1 MNILNIYKKKLR
13 IQFNYFIGK
22 NSILSMLFSL
32 KTLLSIQAKGENNL
46 QYSEPINALRFLSA
60 DAVQKAN
67 SGHPGMPM
75 GMAEI
80 ATALWS
86 KHLKHNPLN
95 PTWFDRDRFVLS
107 NGHGSMLLYSL
118 LHLTGYKLSIEDI
131 KDFRQLKSKTPG
143 HPEYDIN
150 IGVETTTGPLG
161 QGIAN
166 AVGMAISEKMLAAQ
180 FNKDDIKP
188 IDHYT
193 YVFLGDGCLME
204 GISHEACSFAGTH
217 ELGKLICFYD
227 QNGISIDGEIDNWF
241 TDDSVKR
248 FESYG
253 WQTICVDGHNVE
265 EISEAISKAK
275 EEPKKPSMIFC
286 KTTIGFGSPNKS
298 GTADVHGAPLGDEE
312 IEKTR
317 EALGWQ
323 YTAFEIP
330 KDVYDFWDSKKSG
343 AEKNATWENS
353 IKSYKDK
360 YPNDSLELER
370 RIKGDM
376 PAKFEQNFL
385 DFLNDCNT
393 NNLPMATRKASKACL
408 DFFVKEMPELVG
420 GSADLTPSNNTFS
433 ASSTTFSSENPSGN
447 HINYGVR
454 EFGMSAIMN
463 GMVLH
468 GGIKP
473 YGATFLVFTDYA
485 RNAVRLSAL
494 MGLPNIFVY
503 THDSVAL
510 GEDGPTHQPI
520 EHMVT
525 LRSTPNMD
533 SWRPADLV
541 ETAVAWKNAISS
553 LSTPTCLIF
562 SRQGTSA
569 IERTPEQLSS
579 IENGGYLLEE
589 HEDPNITIVAS
600 GSEVQ
605 LAIDAAQELKNESI
619 NANVVSMPSLD
630 VFLKQ
635 SNEIQNKI
643 INPNKPVLVVECA
656 HPNSWYKIL
665 NRSDKVIGIE
675 TFGESAPG
683 SELLEHFGFNKD
695 NVIQTAKSL
704 VND

>member
-1 MNILNIYKKKLR
+1 
-13 IQFNYFIGK
+13 
-22 NSILSMLFSL
+22 
-32 KTLLSIQAKGENNL
+32 L
-46 QYSEPINALRFLSA
+46 QQKDPINALRFLSI

-86 KHLKHNPLN
+86 NHLRHNPLN
-95 PTWFDRDRFVLS
+95 PRWFNRDRFVLS

-118 LHLTGYKLSIEDI
+118 LHLTGYKLSIDDL
-131 KDFRQLKSKTPG
+131 KDFRKLKSKTPG
-143 HPEYDIN
+143 HPEYDLD

-166 AVGMAISEKMLAAQ
+166 AVGMAISEKILAAE
-180 FNKDDIKP
+180 FNEEDIKP

-193 YVFLGDGCLME
+193 YAFLGDGCLME

-217 ELGKLICFYD
+217 NLGKLICFYD
-227 QNGISIDGEIDNWF
+227 ENGISIDGEIKNWF
-241 TDDSVKR
+241 TDDSVQR
-248 FESYG
+248 FDSYG
-253 WQTICVDGHNVE
+253 WQTICVDGHNSD
-265 EISEAISKAK
+265 EINKAISKAK
-275 EEPKKPSMIFC
+275 NEVSKPSMIFC

-298 GTADVHGAPLGDEE
+298 GTADVHGAPLGAEE
-312 IEKTR
+312 VIKTR
-317 EALGWQ
+317 EALNWHYGE
-323 YTAFEIP
+323 FEIP
-330 KDVYDFWDSKKSG
+330 QEIYDFWNFTEKGATLNSEWNELLKSYEQKFSQKSKELQRRIDGDLPEGFESNFKDFLSECDSK
-343 AEKNATWENS
+343 NS
-353 IKSYKDK
+353 
-360 YPNDSLELER
+360 
-370 RIKGDM
+370 
-376 PAKFEQNFL
+376 
-385 DFLNDCNT
+385 
-393 NNLPMATRKASKACL
+393 PMATRKASKACL
-408 DFFVKEMPELVG
+408 DFFVKQVPELIG

-433 ASSTTFSSENPSGN
+433 ASSSTFSNENPSGN

-520 EHMVT
+520 EHIVT
-525 LRSTPNMD
+525 LRSTPNLNN
-533 SWRPADLV
+533 WRPADLV
-541 ETAVAWKNAISS
+541 ETAVAWKNAVCSKI
-553 LSTPTCLIF
+553 TPTCLIF

-569 IERTPEQLSS
+569 IGRTQEQISA
-579 IENGGYLLEE
+579 IEMGGYLLKEKK
-589 HEDPNITIVAS
+589 DNDITIVAS

-605 LAIDAAQELKNESI
+605 LALDAAKELENKSI

-630 VFLKQ
+630 IFLQQ
-635 SNEIQNKI
+635 SSEYQKMVID
-643 INPNKPVLVVECA
+643 PHKPVLVVECA

-665 NRSDKVIGIE
+665 NRSDKVLGIE

-683 SELLEHFGFNKD
+683 GELLEHFGFNKEK
-695 NVIQTAKSL
+695 VIQAAKSL
-704 VND
+704 IDD

>member
-1 MNILNIYKKKLR
+1 MH
-13 IQFNYFIGK
+13 Q
-22 NSILSMLFSL
+22 SD
-32 KTLLSIQAKGENNL
+32 
-46 QYSEPINALRFLSA
+46 PINALRFLSV

-80 ATALWS
+80 ATALWN
-86 KHLKHNPLN
+86 KHLKHNPSN
-95 PTWFDRDRFVLS
+95 PTWFNRDRFVLS

-118 LHLTGYKLSIEDI
+118 LHLTGYDISMEDI

-143 HPEYDIN
+143 HPEYDID

-166 AVGMAISEKMLAAQ
+166 AVGMAMSEKILGAQ

-188 IDHYT
+188 IDHFT

-217 ELGKLICFYD
+217 KLGKLICFYD
-227 QNGISIDGEIDNWF
+227 QNGISIDGEIENWF

-253 WQTICVDGHNVE
+253 WHTICVDGHDVE
-265 EISEAISKAK
+265 EIDEAISKAK
-275 EEPKKPSMIFC
+275 KESSKPSMIFC
-286 KTTIGFGSPNKS
+286 RTTIGFGSPNKS
-298 GTADVHGAPLGDEE
+298 GTADAHGSPLGEDE

-317 EALGWQ
+317 EALGWN
-323 YTAFEIP
+323 YSSFEVP
-330 KDVYDFWDSKKSG
+330 QEVYDFWDSKDSG
-343 AEKNATWENS
+343 SNINS
-353 IKSYKDK
+353 KWNELLKTYEER
-360 YPNDSLELER
+360 YPNDSSELHR
-370 RIKGDM
+370 RINGEM
-376 PAKFEQNFL
+376 PENFHE
-385 DFLNDCNT
+385 DFISFLNDCNL
-393 NNLPMATRKASKACL
+393 NNSPMATRKASKACL

-433 ASSTTFSSENPSGN
+433 NFSSTFSNDNPSGN

-463 GMVLH
+463 GMVIH

-525 LRSTPNMD
+525 LRSTPNLNN
-533 SWRPADLV
+533 WRPADLV
-541 ETAVAWKNAISS
+541 ETAVAWKNAVSS
-553 LSTPTCLIF
+553 TKTPTCLIF

-569 IERTPEQLSS
+569 INRTSEQLSS
-579 IENGGYLLEE
+579 IEKGGYLLEE
-589 HEDPNITIVAS
+589 NDNPNMTIIAS

-605 LAIDAAQELKNESI
+605 LALDAAKELKNESI
-619 NANVVSMPSLD
+619 EANVVSMPSLD
-630 VFLKQ
+630 IFLEQ
-635 SNEIQNKI
+635 SNEFKNKV
-643 INPNKPVLVVECA
+643 INPDKPVLVVECA

-675 TFGESAPG
+675 SFGESAPG
-683 SELLEHFGFNKD
+683 SELLDHFGFNKE
-695 NVIQTAKSL
+695 NVIETAKSL
-704 VND
+704 IND

>member
-1 MNILNIYKKKLR
+1 MQK
-13 IQFNYFIGK
+13 
-22 NSILSMLFSL
+22 
-32 KTLLSIQAKGENNL
+32 
-46 QYSEPINALRFLSA
+46 SEPINALRFLSA

-86 KHLKHNPLN
+86 KHLKHNPSN

-118 LHLTGYKLSIEDI
+118 LHLTGYDLSIEDI

-143 HPEYDIN
+143 HPEYDID

-166 AVGMAISEKMLAAQ
+166 AVGMAISEKILAAE

-204 GISHEACSFAGTH
+204 GVSHEACSFAATH
-217 ELGKLICFYD
+217 NLGKLICFYD

-248 FESYG
+248 FDSYG

-265 EISEAISKAK
+265 EVSDAISKAK
-275 EEPKKPSMIFC
+275 EEPNKPTMIFC

-317 EALGWQ
+317 EALGWN
-323 YTAFEIP
+323 YSAFEVP
-330 KDVYDFWDSKKSG
+330 KEVYDFWDSKKSG
-343 AEKNATWENS
+343 AGINS
-353 IKSYKDK
+353 IWDDLIKNYKEK
-360 YPNDSLELER
+360 YPNESLELER
-370 RIKGDM
+370 RIKGDL
-376 PAKFEQNFL
+376 PENFQQSFL
-385 DFLNDCNT
+385 NFLNDCNS
-393 NNLPMATRKASKACL
+393 NNSPMATRKASKACL

-433 ASSTTFSSENPSGN
+433 ASSSTFSNENPSGN

-520 EHMVT
+520 EHLVT
-525 LRSTPNMD
+525 LRSTPNLN

-541 ETAVAWKNAISS
+541 ETAVAWNNAVSS
-553 LSTPTCLIF
+553 ATTPTCLIF

-579 IENGGYLLEE
+579 INIGGYLLEE

-605 LAIDAAQELKNESI
+605 LAIDAAKELKNESI
-619 NANVVSMPSLD
+619 NANVVSMPCLD

-635 SNEIQNKI
+635 SNQLQDKV
-643 INPNKPVLVVECA
+643 INPNKPVLVIECA

-665 NRSDKVIGIE
+665 NRSDKVIGME

-695 NVIQTAKSL
+695 NVIQAAKSL
-704 VND
+704 IND

>member
-1 MNILNIYKKKLR
+1 MQQKD
-13 IQFNYFIGK
+13 
-22 NSILSMLFSL
+22 
-32 KTLLSIQAKGENNL
+32 
-46 QYSEPINALRFLSA
+46 PINALRFLSI

-75 GMAEI
+75 GIAEI

-86 KHLKHNPLN
+86 NHLKHNPLN
-95 PTWFDRDRFVLS
+95 PHWFNRDRFVLS

-118 LHLTGYKLSIEDI
+118 LHLTGYNLSIDDL
-131 KDFRQLKSKTPG
+131 KDFRKLKSKTPG
-143 HPEYDIN
+143 HPEYDLD
-150 IGVETTTGPLG
+150 IGVEPTTGPLG

-166 AVGMAISEKMLAAQ
+166 AVGMAISEKILAAE
-180 FNKDDIKP
+180 FNEEDIKP

-193 YVFLGDGCLME
+193 YAFLGDGCLME

-217 ELGKLICFYD
+217 NLGKLICFYD
-227 QNGISIDGEIDNWF
+227 ENGISIDGEIKNWF
-241 TDDSVKR
+241 TDDSVQR
-248 FESYG
+248 FDSYG
-253 WQTICVDGHNVE
+253 WQTICVDGHNSD
-265 EISEAISKAK
+265 EINKAISKAK
-275 EEPKKPSMIFC
+275 NEVSKPSMIFC

-298 GTADVHGAPLGDEE
+298 GTADVHGAPLGAEE
-312 IEKTR
+312 VIKTR
-317 EALGWQ
+317 EALNWHYGE
-323 YTAFEIP
+323 FEIP
-330 KDVYDFWDSKKSG
+330 QEIYDFWNFTEKGATLNSEWNELLKSYEQKFSQKSKELQRRIDGDLPEGFESNFKDFLSECDSK
-343 AEKNATWENS
+343 NS
-353 IKSYKDK
+353 
-360 YPNDSLELER
+360 
-370 RIKGDM
+370 
-376 PAKFEQNFL
+376 
-385 DFLNDCNT
+385 
-393 NNLPMATRKASKACL
+393 PMATRKASKACL
-408 DFFVKEMPELVG
+408 DFFVKQVPELIG

-433 ASSTTFSSENPSGN
+433 ASSSTFSNENPSGN

-520 EHMVT
+520 EHIVT
-525 LRSTPNMD
+525 LRSTPNLNN
-533 SWRPADLV
+533 WRPADLV
-541 ETAVAWKNAISS
+541 ETAVAWKNAVCSKI
-553 LSTPTCLIF
+553 TPTCLIF

-569 IERTPEQLSS
+569 IGRTQEQISA
-579 IENGGYLLEE
+579 IEMGGYLLKEKK
-589 HEDPNITIVAS
+589 DNDITIVAS

-605 LAIDAAQELKNESI
+605 LALDAAKELENKSI

-630 VFLKQ
+630 IFLQQ
-635 SNEIQNKI
+635 SSEYQKMVID
-643 INPNKPVLVVECA
+643 PHKPVLVVECA

-665 NRSDKVIGIE
+665 NRSDKVLGIE

-683 SELLEHFGFNKD
+683 GELLEHFGFNKEK
-695 NVIQTAKSL
+695 VIQAAKSL
-704 VND
+704 IDD

>member
-1 MNILNIYKKKLR
+1 MQQKD
-13 IQFNYFIGK
+13 
-22 NSILSMLFSL
+22 
-32 KTLLSIQAKGENNL
+32 
-46 QYSEPINALRFLSA
+46 PINALRFLSI

-86 KHLKHNPLN
+86 NHLKHNPLN
-95 PTWFDRDRFVLS
+95 PHWFNRDRFVLS

-118 LHLTGYKLSIEDI
+118 LHLTGYNLSIDDL
-131 KDFRQLKSKTPG
+131 KDFRKLKSKTPG
-143 HPEYDIN
+143 HPEYDLD

-166 AVGMAISEKMLAAQ
+166 AVGMAISEKILAAE
-180 FNKDDIKP
+180 FNEEDIEP

-193 YVFLGDGCLME
+193 YAFLGDGCLME

-217 ELGKLICFYD
+217 NLGKLICFYD
-227 QNGISIDGEIDNWF
+227 KNGISIDGEIKNWF
-241 TDDSVKR
+241 TDDSVQR
-248 FESYG
+248 FDSYG
-253 WQTICVDGHNVE
+253 WQTICVDGHNSD
-265 EISEAISKAK
+265 EINKAISKAK
-275 EEPKKPSMIFC
+275 NEVSKPSMIFC

-298 GTADVHGAPLGDEE
+298 GTADVHGAPLGEE
-312 IEKTR
+312 EVIKTR
-317 EALGWQ
+317 EALNWHYGE
-323 YTAFEIP
+323 FEIP
-330 KDVYDFWDSKKSG
+330 QEIYDFWNFTEKG
-343 AEKNATWENS
+343 ATLNS
-353 IKSYKDK
+353 EWNELLKSYEHK
-360 YPNDSLELER
+360 YSQKSKELQR
-370 RIKGDM
+370 RIDGDL
-376 PAKFEQNFL
+376 PEGFESNFK
-385 DFLNDCNT
+385 DFLSECDSQNS
-393 NNLPMATRKASKACL
+393 PMATRKASKACL
-408 DFFVKEMPELVG
+408 DFFVKQVPELIG

-433 ASSTTFSSENPSGN
+433 ASSSTFSNKNPSGN

-520 EHMVT
+520 EHIVT
-525 LRSTPNMD
+525 LRSTPNLNN
-533 SWRPADLV
+533 WRPADLV
-541 ETAVAWKNAISS
+541 ETAVAWKNAVCSKI
-553 LSTPTCLIF
+553 TPTCLIF

-569 IERTPEQLSS
+569 IGRTQEQISA
-579 IENGGYLLEE
+579 IEMGGYLLKEKK
-589 HEDPNITIVAS
+589 DNDITIVAS

-605 LAIDAAQELKNESI
+605 LALDAAKELENKSI
-619 NANVVSMPSLD
+619 NTNVVSMPSLD
-630 VFLKQ
+630 IFLQQ
-635 SNEIQNKI
+635 SSEYQKMVID
-643 INPNKPVLVVECA
+643 PHKPVLVVECA

-665 NRSDKVIGIE
+665 NRSDKVLGIE

-683 SELLEHFGFNKD
+683 GELLEHFGFNKEK
-695 NVIQTAKSL
+695 VIQAAKSL
-704 VND
+704 IDD

>member
-1 MNILNIYKKKLR
+1 MH
-13 IQFNYFIGK
+13 Q
-22 NSILSMLFSL
+22 SD
-32 KTLLSIQAKGENNL
+32 
-46 QYSEPINALRFLSA
+46 PINALRFLSV

-80 ATALWS
+80 ATALWN
-86 KHLKHNPLN
+86 KHLKHNPAN
-95 PTWFDRDRFVLS
+95 PTWFNRDRFVLS

-118 LHLTGYKLSIEDI
+118 LHLTGYDISMEDI

-143 HPEYDIN
+143 HPEYDID

-166 AVGMAISEKMLAAQ
+166 AVGMAMSEKILGAQ
-180 FNKDDIKP
+180 FNKDDIKL
-188 IDHYT
+188 IDHFT

-217 ELGKLICFYD
+217 KLGKLICFYD
-227 QNGISIDGEIDNWF
+227 QNGISIDGEIENWF

-253 WQTICVDGHNVE
+253 WHTICVDGHDVK
-265 EISEAISKAK
+265 EIDEAIVKAK
-275 EEPKKPSMIFC
+275 KESSKPSMIFC
-286 KTTIGFGSPNKS
+286 RTTIGFGSPNKS
-298 GTADVHGAPLGDEE
+298 GTADVHGSPLGEDE
-312 IEKTR
+312 IKKTR
-317 EALGWQ
+317 EALGWNFSS
-323 YTAFEIP
+323 FEVP
-330 KDVYDFWDSKKSG
+330 QEVYDFWDSKDSG
-343 AEKNATWENS
+343 SNINS
-353 IKSYKDK
+353 KWNELFKTYEER
-360 YPNDSLELER
+360 YPNDSLELSR
-370 RIKGDM
+370 RINGEM
-376 PAKFEQNFL
+376 PENFQA
-385 DFLNDCNT
+385 DFKSFLNNCNL
-393 NNLPMATRKASKACL
+393 NNSPMATRKASKACL

-433 ASSTTFSSENPSGN
+433 NFSSTFSNDNPSGN

-485 RNAVRLSAL
+485 RNAIRLSAL

-525 LRSTPNMD
+525 LRSTPNLNN
-533 SWRPADLV
+533 WRPADLV
-541 ETAVAWKNAISS
+541 ETAVAWKNAVSS
-553 LSTPTCLIF
+553 TTTPTCLIF

-569 IERTPEQLSS
+569 INRTSEQLSS
-579 IENGGYLLEE
+579 IEMGGYLLEE
-589 HEDPNITIVAS
+589 NDNPNMTIIAS

-605 LAIDAAQELKNESI
+605 LVLDAAKELKNESI
-619 NANVVSMPSLD
+619 EANVVSMPSLD
-630 VFLKQ
+630 IFLEQ
-635 SNEIQNKI
+635 SHEFQNKV
-643 INPNKPVLVVECA
+643 INPDKPVLVVECA

-675 TFGESAPG
+675 SFGESAPG
-683 SELLEHFGFNKD
+683 SELLDHFGFNKE
-695 NVIQTAKSL
+695 NVIETAKSL
-704 VND
+704 IND

>member
-1 MNILNIYKKKLR
+1 MN
-13 IQFNYFIGK
+13 Q
-22 NSILSMLFSL
+22 
-32 KTLLSIQAKGENNL
+32 TD
-46 QYSEPINALRFLSA
+46 PINALRFLSI

-86 KHLKHNPLN
+86 NHLKHNPSN
-95 PTWFDRDRFVLS
+95 PKWFDRDRFVLS

-118 LHLTGYKLSIEDI
+118 LHLTGYKISIDDI
-131 KDFRQLKSKTPG
+131 KDFRQLHSKTPG
-143 HPEYDIN
+143 HPEYDID
-150 IGVETTTGPLG
+150 IGIETTTGPLG

-166 AVGMAISEKMLAAQ
+166 AVGMAISEKILAAE
-180 FNKDDIKP
+180 FNQDDIKP

-204 GISHEACSFAGTH
+204 GVSHEACSFAGTH
-217 ELGKLICFYD
+217 NLGKLICFYD
-227 QNGISIDGEIDNWF
+227 QNGISIDGEIKNWF

-253 WQTICVDGHNVE
+253 WHTICVDGHNIE
-265 EISEAISKAK
+265 EINNAISQAK
-275 EEPKKPSMIFC
+275 ETTDKPSMIFC

-298 GTADVHGAPLGDEE
+298 GTADVHGAPLGEDE
-312 IEKTR
+312 IIKTR
-317 EALGWQ
+317 EALDWK
-323 YTAFEIP
+323 YAEFKLTDEI
-330 KDVYDFWDSKKSG
+330 YNFWDAKEAG
-343 AEKNATWENS
+343 NNVNLDWDNL
-353 IKSYKDK
+353 IKSYQEK
-360 YPNDSLELER
+360 YPEKSKELLR
-370 RIKGDM
+370 RIEGNT
-376 PAKFEQNFL
+376 PENFESDFNEFL
-385 DFLNDCNT
+385 KDCDT
-393 NNLPMATRKASKACL
+393 NNSPMATRKASKACL
-408 DFFVKEMPELVG
+408 DFFVKEMPELIG

-433 ASSTTFSSENPSGN
+433 DSSSTFSNENPAGN

-510 GEDGPTHQPI
+510 GEDGPTHQPV
-520 EHMVT
+520 EHLVT
-525 LRSTPNMD
+525 LRSTPNLVN
-533 SWRPADLV
+533 WRPADLV
-541 ETAVAWKNAISS
+541 ETAVAWKEAVISTV
-553 LSTPTCLIF
+553 TPTCLIF

-569 IERTPEQLSS
+569 IQRNSEQLTE
-579 IENGGYLLEE
+579 IHNGGYLLESC
-589 HEDPNITIVAS
+589 DNPDITIIAS

-605 LAIDAAQELKNESI
+605 LALDASKELENDSI
-619 NANVVSMPSLD
+619 KSNVVSMPSLD
-630 VFLKQ
+630 KFL
-635 SNEIQNKI
+635 EMPEEYQNKT
-643 INPNKPVLVVECA
+643 INSDKPILVVECG

-665 NRSDKVIGIE
+665 NRNDKVLGIE
-675 TFGESAPG
+675 SFGESAPG
-683 SELLEHFGFNKD
+683 NQLLEHFGFTVE
-695 NVIQTAKSL
+695 NVVKIAKSL
-704 VND
+704 IND

>member
-1 MNILNIYKKKLR
+1 M
-13 IQFNYFIGK
+13 QQ
-22 NSILSMLFSL
+22 SDH
-32 KTLLSIQAKGENNL
+32 
-46 QYSEPINALRFLSA
+46 INVLRFLSA

-86 KHLKHNPLN
+86 RHLRHNPNN
-95 PTWFDRDRFVLS
+95 PTWFNRDRFVLS

-118 LHLTGYKLSIEDI
+118 LHLTGYDLSINDI
-131 KDFRQLKSKTPG
+131 KDFRKLKSKTPG
-143 HPEYDIN
+143 HPEYDID
-150 IGVETTTGPLG
+150 IGIETTTGPLG

-166 AVGMAISEKMLAAQ
+166 AVGMAVAEKILAAE

-188 IDHYT
+188 IDHFT

-217 ELGKLICFYD
+217 NLGKLICFYD
-227 QNGISIDGEIDNWF
+227 QNGISIDGEIEHWF

-253 WQTICVDGHNVE
+253 WQTICVDGHDIE
-265 EISEAISKAK
+265 EIDGAIHKAK
-275 EEPKKPSMIFC
+275 EEVNKPTMIFC
-286 KTTIGFGSPNKS
+286 KTTIGYGSPNKS
-298 GTADVHGAPLGDEE
+298 GTADVHGAPLGDDELKE
-312 IEKTR
+312 TR
-317 EALGWQ
+317 EALGWN
-323 YTAFEIP
+323 YKPFEVP
-330 KDVYDFWDSKKSG
+330 QEVYDFWNFKEEGASFNDSWNKLLKDY
-343 AEKNATWENS
+343 EK
-353 IKSYKDK
+353 K
-360 YPNDSLELER
+360 YPNDSLELHR
-370 RIKGDM
+370 RIDGHL
-376 PAKFEQNFL
+376 PNNFQESYES
-385 DFLNDCNT
+385 FLNECNS
-393 NNLPMATRKASKACL
+393 NNLSMATRKASKACL
-408 DFFVKEMPELVG
+408 DFFVKEMPELIG

-433 ASSTTFSSENPSGN
+433 SSSSTFSNENASGN

-468 GGIKP
+468 GAIKP

-494 MGLPNIFVY
+494 MKLPNIFVY

-525 LRSTPNMD
+525 LRSTPNLNN
-533 SWRPADLV
+533 WRPADLV
-541 ETAVAWKNAISS
+541 ETAVAWKSAVSS
-553 LSTPTCLIF
+553 QKTPTCLIY

-569 IERTPEQLSS
+569 IKRTPDQISM
-579 IENGGYLLEE
+579 IDMGGYLL
-589 HEDPNITIVAS
+589 DASDDLDLTIVAS

-605 LAIDAAQELKNESI
+605 LALDAAKELKNDSI
-619 NANVVSMPSLD
+619 NANVVSMPCLD
-630 VFLKQ
+630 IFLDQEK
-635 SNEIQNKI
+635 EYQNKI
-643 INPNKPVLVVECA
+643 INPEKPVLVVECA
-656 HPNSWYKIL
+656 HPNSWYRIL
-665 NRSDKVIGIE
+665 NRNDKVIGIE

-683 SELLEHFGFNKD
+683 SELLNHFGFNTD
-695 NVIQTAKSL
+695 NVIKTAKSL
-704 VND
+704 IND

>member
-1 MNILNIYKKKLR
+1 
-13 IQFNYFIGK
+13 
-22 NSILSMLFSL
+22 MLFSL

-204 GISHEACSFAGTH
+204 GVSHEACSFAGTH

-275 EEPKKPSMIFC
+275 EESKKPSMIFC

-323 YTAFEIP
+323 YSAFEIP

-385 DFLNDCNT
+385 DFLNDCNR

-408 DFFVKEMPELVG
+408 DFFVKELPELVG

>member
-1 MNILNIYKKKLR
+1 
-13 IQFNYFIGK
+13 
-22 NSILSMLFSL
+22 MLL
-32 KTLLSIQAKGENNL
+32 TTKILLSFLKQTGEINL
-46 QYSEPINALRFLSA
+46 HPSDPTNALRFLSI

-80 ATALWS
+80 ATSLWS
-86 KHLKHNPLN
+86 NHLKHNPSN
-95 PTWFDRDRFVLS
+95 PNWFNRDRFVLS

-118 LHLTGYKLSIEDI
+118 LHLTGYKLSINDL

-143 HPEYDIN
+143 HPEYDID

-166 AVGMAISEKMLAAQ
+166 AVGMAISEKILAAE
-180 FNKDDIKP
+180 FNHEDLDP
-188 IDHYT
+188 IDHFT
-193 YVFLGDGCLME
+193 YAFLGDGCLME
-204 GISHEACSFAGTH
+204 GISHEACSFAATH
-217 ELGKLICFYD
+217 NLGKLICFYD
-227 QNGISIDGEIDNWF
+227 QNGISIDGEIENWF

-253 WQTICVDGHNVE
+253 WHTICVDGHNIK
-265 EISEAISKAK
+265 EIDEAISQAK
-275 EEPKKPSMIFC
+275 EKSDKPSMIFC

-298 GTADVHGAPLGDEE
+298 DTADVHGAPLGDEE

-317 EALGWQ
+317 EALNWQ
-323 YTAFEIP
+323 YPAFEIP
-330 KDVYDFWDSKKSG
+330 KEIYDFWD
-343 AEKNATWENS
+343 A
-353 IKSYKDK
+353 KDK
-360 YPNDSLELER
+360 GADINSDWDNLIKNYEEKYPEQAKELNR
-370 RIKGDM
+370 RIKGEA
-376 PAKFEQNFL
+376 PENFEESFNE
-385 DFLNDCNT
+385 FLNNCDS
-393 NNLPMATRKASKACL
+393 NNSSMATRKASKACL

-433 ASSTTFSSENPSGN
+433 ESSSTFSNENPKGN

-520 EHMVT
+520 EHLVT
-525 LRSTPNMD
+525 LRSTPNLNN
-533 SWRPADLV
+533 WRPADLV
-541 ETAVAWKNAISS
+541 ETSVAWKDAVTSTK
-553 LSTPTCLIF
+553 TPTCLIF

-569 IERTPEQLSS
+569 ITRSQDQLNA
-579 IENGGYLLEE
+579 IKKGGYLL
-589 HEDPNITIVAS
+589 DQSDNPDMTIIAS

-605 LAIDAAQELKNESI
+605 LALDAAKQLKSESKNI
-619 NANVVSMPSLD
+619 NVVSMPSLD
-630 VFLKQ
+630 IFLQQ
-635 SNEIQNKI
+635 SEEYQRSI
-643 INPNKPVLVVECA
+643 INPDKPVLVVECS

-665 NRSDKVIGIE
+665 NRNDKVIGIE

-683 SELLEHFGFNKD
+683 SELLEHFGFTEE
-695 NVIQTAKSL
+695 NVIKTVKSL
-704 VND
+704 LND

>member
-1 MNILNIYKKKLR
+1 M
-13 IQFNYFIGK
+13 QQ
-22 NSILSMLFSL
+22 SDH
-32 KTLLSIQAKGENNL
+32 
-46 QYSEPINALRFLSA
+46 INVLRFLSA

-86 KHLKHNPLN
+86 KHLRHNPNN
-95 PTWFDRDRFVLS
+95 PNWFNRDRFVLS

-118 LHLTGYKLSIEDI
+118 LHLTGYDLSINDI
-131 KDFRQLKSKTPG
+131 KDFRKLKSKTPG
-143 HPEYDIN
+143 HPEYDID
-150 IGVETTTGPLG
+150 IGIETTTGPLG

-166 AVGMAISEKMLAAQ
+166 AVGMAVAEKILAAE

-188 IDHYT
+188 IDHFT

-217 ELGKLICFYD
+217 NLGKLICFYD
-227 QNGISIDGEIDNWF
+227 QNGISIDGEIENWF

-253 WQTICVDGHNVE
+253 WQTVCVDGHDIE
-265 EISEAISKAK
+265 DIDGAIQKAK
-275 EEPKKPSMIFC
+275 EEVNKPTMIFC
-286 KTTIGFGSPNKS
+286 KTTIGYGSPNKS

-312 IEKTR
+312 LKETR
-317 EALGWQ
+317 EALGWN
-323 YTAFEIP
+323 YKPFEVP
-330 KDVYDFWDSKKSG
+330 QEVYDFWNFKEEGASFNDSWNKLIKDY
-343 AEKNATWENS
+343 EK
-353 IKSYKDK
+353 K
-360 YPNDSLELER
+360 YPSDSSELHR
-370 RIKGDM
+370 RIDGYL
-376 PAKFEQNFL
+376 PNNFQESYES
-385 DFLNDCNT
+385 FLNECNS
-393 NNLPMATRKASKACL
+393 NNLSMATRKASKACL
-408 DFFVKEMPELVG
+408 DFFVKEMPELIG

-433 ASSTTFSSENPSGN
+433 SSSSTFSNENASGN

-468 GGIKP
+468 GAIKP
-473 YGATFLVFTDYA
+473 YGATFLVFNDYA

-494 MGLPNIFVY
+494 MKLPNIFVY

-525 LRSTPNMD
+525 LRSTPNLNN
-533 SWRPADLV
+533 WRPADLV
-541 ETAVAWKNAISS
+541 ETAVSWKSAVSS
-553 LSTPTCLIF
+553 QKTPTCLIY

-569 IERTPEQLSS
+569 IKRSPDQISM
-579 IENGGYLLEE
+579 IDMGGYLLEE
-589 HEDPNITIVAS
+589 SDDLDLTIVAS

-605 LAIDAAQELKNESI
+605 LALDAAKELKNDSI
-619 NANVVSMPSLD
+619 NANVVSMPCLD
-630 VFLKQ
+630 IFLDQDK
-635 SNEIQNKI
+635 EYQNKI
-643 INPNKPVLVVECA
+643 INPEKPVLVVECA
-656 HPNSWYKIL
+656 HPNSWYRIL
-665 NRSDKVIGIE
+665 NRNDKVIGIE

-683 SELLEHFGFNKD
+683 SELLNHFGFNTD
-695 NVIQTAKSL
+695 NVIKTAKSL
-704 VND
+704 IND

>member
-1 MNILNIYKKKLR
+1 M
-13 IQFNYFIGK
+13 QQ
-22 NSILSMLFSL
+22 SDH
-32 KTLLSIQAKGENNL
+32 
-46 QYSEPINALRFLSA
+46 INVLRFLSA

-86 KHLKHNPLN
+86 KHLRHNPRN
-95 PTWFDRDRFVLS
+95 PTWFNRDRFVLS

-118 LHLTGYKLSIEDI
+118 LHLTGYDLSINDI
-131 KDFRQLKSKTPG
+131 KDFRKLKSKTPG
-143 HPEYDIN
+143 HPEYDID
-150 IGVETTTGPLG
+150 IGIETTTGPLG

-166 AVGMAISEKMLAAQ
+166 AVGMAVAEKILAAE

-188 IDHYT
+188 IDHFT

-217 ELGKLICFYD
+217 NLGKLICFYD
-227 QNGISIDGEIDNWF
+227 QNGISIDGEIEHWF

-253 WQTICVDGHNVE
+253 WQTICVDGHDIE
-265 EISEAISKAK
+265 DIDGAIHKAK
-275 EEPKKPSMIFC
+275 EEVNKPTMIFC
-286 KTTIGFGSPNKS
+286 KTTIGYGSPNKS

-312 IEKTR
+312 LKETR
-317 EALGWQ
+317 EALGWN
-323 YTAFEIP
+323 YKPFEVP
-330 KDVYDFWDSKKSG
+330 QEVYDFWNFKEEGASFNDSWNKLLKDY
-343 AEKNATWENS
+343 EK
-353 IKSYKDK
+353 K
-360 YPNDSLELER
+360 YPNDSSELHR
-370 RIKGDM
+370 RIDGHL
-376 PAKFEQNFL
+376 PNNFQESYES
-385 DFLNDCNT
+385 FLNECNS
-393 NNLPMATRKASKACL
+393 NNLSMATRKASKACL
-408 DFFVKEMPELVG
+408 DFFVKEMPELIG

-433 ASSTTFSSENPSGN
+433 SSSSTFSNENASGN

-468 GGIKP
+468 GAIKP

-494 MGLPNIFVY
+494 MKLPNIFVY

-525 LRSTPNMD
+525 LRSTPNLNN
-533 SWRPADLV
+533 WRPADLV
-541 ETAVAWKNAISS
+541 ETAVSWKSAVSS
-553 LSTPTCLIF
+553 QKTPTCLIY

-569 IERTPEQLSS
+569 IKRSPDQISM
-579 IENGGYLLEE
+579 IDMGGYLLEE
-589 HEDPNITIVAS
+589 SDDLDLTIVAS

-605 LAIDAAQELKNESI
+605 LALDAAKELKNDSI
-619 NANVVSMPSLD
+619 NANVVSMPCLD
-630 VFLKQ
+630 IFLDQDK
-635 SNEIQNKI
+635 EYQNKI
-643 INPNKPVLVVECA
+643 INPEKPILVVECA
-656 HPNSWYKIL
+656 HPNSWYRIL
-665 NRSDKVIGIE
+665 NRNDKVIGIE

-683 SELLEHFGFNKD
+683 SELLNHFGFNTD
-695 NVIQTAKSL
+695 NVIKTAKSL
-704 VND
+704 IND

>member
-1 MNILNIYKKKLR
+1 
-13 IQFNYFIGK
+13 
-22 NSILSMLFSL
+22 LSESV
-32 KTLLSIQAKGENNL
+32 
-46 QYSEPINALRFLSA
+46 NALRFLSI

-86 KHLKHNPLN
+86 NHLRHNPSN
-95 PTWFDRDRFVLS
+95 PRWFNRDRFVLS

-118 LHLTGYKLSIEDI
+118 LHLTGYNLTIEDI

-143 HPEYDIN
+143 HPEYDIE

-166 AVGMAISEKMLAAQ
+166 GVGMAISEKILAAE
-180 FNKDDIKP
+180 FNEEDIKP
-188 IDHYT
+188 VDHFT

-217 ELGKLICFYD
+217 NLGKLICFYD
-227 QNGISIDGEIDNWF
+227 QNGISIDGEIKHWF

-253 WQTICVDGHNVE
+253 WQTICVDGHNIE
-265 EISEAISKAK
+265 EIDKAISEAKI
-275 EEPKKPSMIFC
+275 ELNKPSMIFC
-286 KTTIGFGSPNKS
+286 KTTIGFGSPNKH
-298 GTADVHGAPLGDEE
+298 GTADVHGAPLGEEE
-312 IEKTR
+312 IIKTR
-317 EALGWQ
+317 ESLNWK
-323 YTAFEIP
+323 YEAFEIP
-330 KDVYDFWDSKKSG
+330 QDIYNFWNATEKGSALNSDWDSLLKKY
-343 AEKNATWENS
+343 EE
-353 IKSYKDK
+353 K
-360 YPNDSLELER
+360 YPEKSDELQR
-370 RIKGDM
+370 RIKGLL
-376 PAKFEQNFL
+376 PKNFNKNFE
-385 DFLNDCNT
+385 DFLSSCNS
-393 NNLPMATRKASKACL
+393 NNSSMATRKASKSCL
-408 DFFVKEMPELVG
+408 DFFVQELPELVG

-433 ASSTTFSSENPSGN
+433 SSSSTFSNENPAGN

-454 EFGMSAIMN
+454 EFGMSGIMN

-525 LRSTPNMD
+525 LRATPNLNN
-533 SWRPADLV
+533 WRPADLV
-541 ETAVAWKNAISS
+541 EAAVAWKEAITSKE
-553 LSTPTCLIF
+553 TPTCLIF
-562 SRQGTSA
+562 SRQSTSP
-569 IERTPEQLSS
+569 ISRTPKKISMIS
-579 IENGGYLLEE
+579 MGGYLLEE
-589 HEDPNITIVAS
+589 NDNPDITIIAS

-605 LAIDAAQELKNESI
+605 LALDAAKDLKNDSVL
-619 NANVVSMPSLD
+619 ANVVSMPSLD
-630 VFLKQ
+630 IFLQQ
-635 SNEIQNKI
+635 SKEFQNDV
-643 INPNKPVLVVECA
+643 INQDKPILVVECS
-656 HPNSWYKIL
+656 HPNSWYRIL
-665 NRSDKVIGIE
+665 NRDDKVIGVE
-675 TFGESAPG
+675 GFGESAPG
-683 SELLEHFGFNKD
+683 SELLEHFGFNKA
-695 NVIQTAKSL
+695 NVVNTAKSL
-704 VND
+704 LND